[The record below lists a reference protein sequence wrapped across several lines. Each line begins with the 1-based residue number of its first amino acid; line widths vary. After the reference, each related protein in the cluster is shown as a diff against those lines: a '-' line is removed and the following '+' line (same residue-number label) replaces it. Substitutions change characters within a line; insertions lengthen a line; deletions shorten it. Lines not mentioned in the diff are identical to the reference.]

1 MYNFL
6 TSNIR
11 KLKIYKI
18 EKKMCIDIGNK
29 KNEKI
34 GRQFYLNIVYIGNSG
49 VGTGITAGLR
59 KLGNKSMVVERPQPF
74 GFKEDIKC
82 IQIKSLLSLELLK

>member
-1 MYNFL
+1 
-6 TSNIR
+6 
-11 KLKIYKI
+11 LKIYKI

-59 KLGNKSMVVERPQPF
+59 N
-74 GFKEDIKC
+74 
-82 IQIKSLLSLELLK
+82 